1 MTKRIRPPDTADVT
15 LFMRMLFLRTER
27 DIVNEI
33 RRKRGAGLVDY
44 AEAAALER
52 VQAILQNM
60 VDESWAYVPVMI
72 EKIFYHSDKDAAGY
86 ANARALTV
94 TQLTVVEQLS
104 NNLLGEITEAASVA
118 EKSVQDFFTIAR
130 LENDPFRQ
138 TALKQVL
145 MQQAQ
150 GKPWIQ
156 ASTEAASVAEKSVQ
170 DFFTIARLENDP
182 FRQTALKQ
190 VLMQQAQG
198 KPWIQASQQ
207 MVREMENQGIPAFV
221 DKAGRTWSLQSY
233 GNMAVRTTARQA
245 QVAAL
250 LTADDHDLWQIVKIG
265 STCPVCAALEGR
277 IYSKSGTNP
286 DYPPLTLA
294 FGKVDPS
301 GSDDLTNTYLN
312 IHPNC
317 LHSLIK
323 YTTIGKTEKQI
334 QKDKDFSN
342 PEKNPLNR
350 DPRTKKQIAAYRE
363 KERNRRRLLADM
375 RQHKQIQKDK
385 DFSNPEKNPLNR
397 DPRTKK
403 QIAAYR
409 EKERNRRRLLADMR
423 QHKEYRSVL
432 GDDVPKDFAK
442 FQEMKYNKSETF
454 SFVELDYR
462 RRNRLLYHPELK
474 LPNAENVIAPD
485 RKFTHYLFA
494 GDFQEGLAKGRA
506 FKSRLGYDESNWK
519 ELKREIIL
527 RAPLYPACYLNNN
540 GYGNRYEQKIILYG
554 KNGRPAN
561 VVVGW
566 LCKPDGST
574 SMSSVYIKEV
584 K

>member
-1 MTKRIRPPDTADVT
+1 MTKLIRPPDTADVT

-138 TALKQVL
+138 TA
-145 MQQAQ
+145 
-150 GKPWIQ
+150 
-156 ASTEAASVAEKSVQ
+156 S
-170 DFFTIARLENDP
+170 
-182 FRQTALKQ
+182 KQ

-277 IYSKSGTNP
+277 IYSRSGTNP

-317 LHSLIK
+317 LHSLIQ
-323 YTTIGKTEKQI
+323 YTTIGKTE
-334 QKDKDFSN
+334 
-342 PEKNPLNR
+342 
-350 DPRTKKQIAAYRE
+350 
-363 KERNRRRLLADM
+363 
-375 RQHKQIQKDK
+375 KQIQKDK

>member
-1 MTKRIRPPDTADVT
+1 MTKLIRPPDTADVT

-104 NNLLGEITEAASVA
+104 NNLLGEI
-118 EKSVQDFFTIAR
+118 
-130 LENDPFRQ
+130 
-138 TALKQVL
+138 
-145 MQQAQ
+145 
-150 GKPWIQ
+150 
-156 ASTEAASVAEKSVQ
+156 TEAASVAEKSVQ

-363 KERNRRRLLADM
+363 KERNRQRLLEDM
-375 RQHKQIQKDK
+375 KQHKK
-385 DFSNPEKNPLNR
+385 
-397 DPRTKK
+397 
-403 QIAAYR
+403 YR
-409 EKERNRRRLLADMR
+409 EIYGSKI
-423 QHKEYRSVL
+423 
-432 GDDVPKDFAK
+432 PKDFAK
-442 FQEMKYNKSETF
+442 FQELKYNNIETWKILKSGKQDKLSQMDF
-454 SFVELDYR
+454 SQMAGLRGQLGNLEVRMWYKTHDE
-462 RRNRLLYHPELK
+462 K
-474 LPNAENVIAPD
+474 IPD
-485 RKFTHYLFA
+485 LIDKS
-494 GDFQEGLAKGRA
+494 KG
-506 FKSRLGYDESNWK
+506 
-519 ELKREIIL
+519 
-527 RAPLYPACYLNNN
+527 
-540 GYGNRYEQKIILYG
+540 
-554 KNGRPAN
+554 
-561 VVVGW
+561 
-566 LCKPDGST
+566 
-574 SMSSVYIKEV
+574 IKEQAMQAFELRNTYRTQARELM
-584 K
+584 KDKAARSMLDQKHKNPTFEEIMEHKKKKYGLTDEEAYQDIIRSSGTTNKKYDKIAGIGRKEES

>member
-104 NNLLGEITEAASVA
+104 NNLLGEI
-118 EKSVQDFFTIAR
+118 
-130 LENDPFRQ
+130 
-138 TALKQVL
+138 
-145 MQQAQ
+145 
-150 GKPWIQ
+150 
-156 ASTEAASVAEKSVQ
+156 TEAASVAEKSVQ

-334 QKDKDFSN
+334 QKDKDFSD

-350 DPRTKKQIAAYRE
+350 DPRTKKQIKAYRE
-363 KERNRRRLLADM
+363 KERNRQRLL
-375 RQHKQIQKDK
+375 
-385 DFSNPEKNPLNR
+385 
-397 DPRTKK
+397 
-403 QIAAYR
+403 R
-409 EKERNRRRLLADMR
+409 EKRKQKALKDDTY
-423 QHKEYRSVL
+423 QKQKKKE
-432 GDDVPKDFAK
+432 
-442 FQEMKYNKSETF
+442 KSSESPLTDAE
-454 SFVELDYR
+454 SPM
-462 RRNRLLYHPELK
+462 HLK
-474 LPNAENVIAPD
+474 LPDDILKVNGMTTDRRIEIEKAITVMQKKYDIKIGEIAVESAGPMEKHSIMIAGPYLDSNRELKMGLVINADIDYNSIDKVIAD
-485 RKFTHYLFA
+485 RYA
-494 GDFQEGLAKGRA
+494 
-506 FKSRLGYDESNWK
+506 
-519 ELKREIIL
+519 
-527 RAPLYPACYLNNN
+527 N
-540 GYGNRYEQKIILYG
+540 GYFASKNISDAVAHEMAHILTFQDCRTLDEYKTLRKKIKDLYTPG
-554 KNGRPAN
+554 ISGYSDRTRDGAETLAEAFVRMKNKEKVPLSVRLAVKKYVTGR
-561 VVVGW
+561 
-566 LCKPDGST
+566 
-574 SMSSVYIKEV
+574 
-584 K
+584 